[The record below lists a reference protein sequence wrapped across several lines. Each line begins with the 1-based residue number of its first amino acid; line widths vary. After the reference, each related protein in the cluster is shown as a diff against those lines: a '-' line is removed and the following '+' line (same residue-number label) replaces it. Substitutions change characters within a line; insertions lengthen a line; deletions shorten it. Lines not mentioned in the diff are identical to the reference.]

1 MKKKL
6 RRFGSSQM
14 VILFLLFLL
23 QNTSKAFDEMNN
35 ITLVT
40 MEQVPY
46 GFKGTDGE
54 STGVLY
60 EILNNIMTASYVEQP
75 NKLLSMKRLLATLST
90 QRKTCTI
97 IADTPNVIDKYDFIE
112 PLGISVKA
120 GVLPI
125 KGLVLTEFSNIGG
138 ITIAVPLGV
147 SFNEELDKNKQIS
160 TVYPRNYVNAL
171 KMLKNGQVDAVA
183 GPIST
188 LKFVGIK
195 EGMTASDFAP
205 PLIFNKFEM
214 MLVCNDGLSKGVRKR
229 LKNAVIKLKSNGTIQ
244 GILDSYYGKNKIKR

>member
-60 EILNNIMTASYVEQP
+60 EILNNILTASYVELP
-75 NKLLSMKRLLATLST
+75 NKLLSMKRLLATMST
-90 QRKTCTI
+90 QRNTCTI
-97 IADTPNVIDKYDFIE
+97 VANTPDVIDRYDFIE
-112 PLGISVKA
+112 SIGISFKS
-120 GVLPI
+120 GILPI
-125 KGLVLTEFSNIGG
+125 KGLVLTDLSNLRG
-138 ITIAVPLGV
+138 IIIAVPLGV
-147 SFNEELDKNKQIS
+147 IFIEKLGKNERIS

-195 EGMTASDFAP
+195 EGMMASDFAP
-205 PLIFNKFEM
+205 PLILNQFDL
-214 MLVCNDGLSKGVRKR
+214 MLVCNDGLSRGVRNR

-244 GILDSYYGKNKIKR
+244 RIFDSYYVKNGITL